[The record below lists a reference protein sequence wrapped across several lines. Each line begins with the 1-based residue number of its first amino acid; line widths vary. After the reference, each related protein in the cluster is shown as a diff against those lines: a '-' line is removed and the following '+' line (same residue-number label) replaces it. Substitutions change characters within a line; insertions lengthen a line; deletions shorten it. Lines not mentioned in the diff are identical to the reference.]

1 MKLLPALLE
10 GLDQWPGKDEARRW
24 QQGDHLVL
32 LNPHRLVTPQN
43 RMLILILESQQQG
56 YLKFCQGYLI
66 H

>member
-1 MKLLPALLE
+1 MKLLAALLE

-43 RMLILILESQQQG
+43 RMLILILESQQ
-56 YLKFCQGYLI
+56 
-66 H
+66 

>member
-1 MKLLPALLE
+1 VKLLTALLE
-10 GLDQWPGKDEARRW
+10 GLDQGPGKGKARRW

-56 YLKFCQGYLI
+56 HLKFCQGYLI